1 MKPLAERFA
10 PERLGRSFRWLLGS
24 TWVTNLADGITL
36 AAGPLLVASQTR
48 NPLAVAMAAFLQR
61 LPWLLFGLYA
71 GVVADRAH
79 RRAIVATTGVVRIL
93 ILAVLIMSIV
103 VHRVDIALV
112 LIALFL
118 FGVNEAF
125 GETAS
130 ATLLPMLVAPRD
142 LGLAN
147 ARALTGVI
155 VWNRLAGPP
164 VGAALFAAGRALPF
178 VGETVCVLAGV
189 LLLLRVR
196 LPPPAP
202 RARAARVRD
211 EIRDGWRWLWAH
223 PAVRTLA
230 VTIFTFN
237 VTYGAAW
244 SVLVLYAR
252 ERLGMNELGF
262 GLITTAMAVGGL
274 IGTASYGWLER
285 RIPLGVIMRGGLII
299 ETLTTWPW
307 PWTAGSGWPCSS
319 SRSSAP
325 TPSSGARPP
334 PASASARCPP
344 NSRAGSAASTSP
356 AWSAA
361 SSSARPSAGWSP
373 PGGASPPPSGSP
385 SPAPP
390 SSWSSSGA
398 PCSRSPT
405 PTRAPAPARPS
416 LHRLTVR
423 ACSASRT
430 SVATTSAAGG
440 RSLIRSTASPA
451 RRLWQQLT
459 AGHPVPVGLPGLGV
473 PSQLILSV
481 SPLVEERMGQRPARV
496 PPRPARAVSMSSTLL
511 RSVSSPRPSTIAF
524 LIPGS
529 TTASCVAWKRVRSA
543 PRLAPSTRA
552 AARPRPSAIPP
563 AASTGTGA
571 TRSTMAARTAASTA
585 RPWPRAPQPRCPG
598 PRPDRPPGP
607 PPREPHPS
615 W

>member
-1 MKPLAERFA
+1 VKPLAERFA
-10 PERLGRSFRWLLGS
+10 PERLGRSFRWLLAS

-103 VHRVDIALV
+103 VHRVDIAVV

-130 ATLLPMLVAPRD
+130 ATLLPMMVAPQD
-142 LGLAN
+142 LGVAN

-155 VWNRLAGPP
+155 VWNQLAGPP

-178 VGETVCVLAGV
+178 VSETVCVLAGV

-202 RARAARVRD
+202 RTRATRVRD

-223 PAVRTLA
+223 PAIRTLA

-285 RIPLGVIMRGGLII
+285 RVPLGVIMRGGLIV
-299 ETLTTWPW
+299 ETLTHLALALDRKVWLALLIFTIFGAHAFIWGTTSTSVRQRAVPTGFQGRVGSVYLTGVVGGIVIGSAIGGVVASW
-307 PWTAGSGWPCSS
+307 WGVTAPFWF
-319 SRSSAP
+319 AF
-325 TPSSGARPP
+325 
-334 PASASARCPP
+334 
-344 NSRAGSAASTSP
+344 AGSAIILIFIWRSLLQIAHADEGTR
-356 AWSAA
+356 AGAA
-361 SSSARPSAGWSP
+361 T
-373 PGGASPPPSGSP
+373 P
-385 SPAPP
+385 SP
-390 SSWSSSGA
+390 
-398 PCSRSPT
+398 
-405 PTRAPAPARPS
+405 
-416 LHRLTVR
+416 
-423 ACSASRT
+423 
-430 SVATTSAAGG
+430 
-440 RSLIRSTASPA
+440 
-451 RRLWQQLT
+451 
-459 AGHPVPVGLPGLGV
+459 
-473 PSQLILSV
+473 
-481 SPLVEERMGQRPARV
+481 E
-496 PPRPARAVSMSSTLL
+496 
-511 RSVSSPRPSTIAF
+511 
-524 LIPGS
+524 GS
-529 TTASCVAWKRVRSA
+529 
-543 PRLAPSTRA
+543 
-552 AARPRPSAIPP
+552 
-563 AASTGTGA
+563 
-571 TRSTMAARTAASTA
+571 
-585 RPWPRAPQPRCPG
+585 
-598 PRPDRPPGP
+598 
-607 PPREPHPS
+607 
-615 W
+615 